1 MKFKLNLAERI
12 NLMEILPVEGNFI
25 TLGIIREFKVNIG
38 VKDKEFKLFGIEQ
51 KDNKITWK
59 EEGNKEIDFDFGD
72 KAVEIVIE
80 ELEKL
85 DKGKKLEDKHFSLFT
100 KFVKTKYEE

>member
-25 TLGIIREFKVNIG
+25 TLGIIRELKVNLG
-38 VKDKEFKLFGIEQ
+38 VKDNEFKLFGIEQ
-51 KDNKITWK
+51 KDNKITWN

-72 KAVEIVIE
+72 KAVEIVVE

-85 DKGKKLEDKHFSLFT
+85 DKGKKLEDRHFSLFE
-100 KFVKTKYEE
+100 KFVKTKYED